1 MRWISCDY
9 SDTYMYVKKT
19 VTIPNIATAGVD
31 ANNANKKVMFEKC
44 APFTKRINK
53 INNAQ

>member
-1 MRWISCDY
+1 
-9 SDTYMYVKKT
+9 MYVKKT